1 MLAAMVED
9 WHGTPRIVEID
20 DPQPAQGCT
29 IVAVQAAAVGHL
41 DATVI
46 AGALPMRP
54 HLPHIPGVEAAG
66 IVVASDTHPIGARVL
81 VRGGGIGITEPGC
94 WASLVSAPDAAV
106 LPWPEGMDAALAATY
121 FVPGTTAHVALHD
134 VGGLAEGETVLITGA
149 SGAVGT
155 LACQLALADGAT
167 VIAVAS
173 DPSRITVEAVT
184 RIAAADLPA
193 QQEAIAASGC
203 SLIID
208 TVGGP
213 DLAARMS
220 FLPTGGRVAV
230 VGYTRG
236 VWLELPLPAWLMSN
250 VSLLPV
256 NTIARADAARAAAPR
271 VEQGLRDGWLS
282 LEVETSDMTGLP
294 DLLHRVTSGR
304 VRGRAAVL
312 PPSR

>member
-1 MLAAMVED
+1 MLAAIVED
-9 WHGTPRIVEID
+9 WNGTLRVGEID
-20 DPQPAQGCT
+20 DPERADGRT
-29 IVAVQAAAVGHL
+29 IVEVQAAAVGHL

-46 AGALPMRP
+46 SGALPMRP
-54 HLPHIPGVEAAG
+54 SLPHIPGVEAAG
-66 IVVASDTHPIGARVL
+66 IVVTSDTHPIGARVL
-81 VRGGGIGITEPGC
+81 VRGAGIGITEPGC
-94 WASLVSAPDAAV
+94 WATLVGAPDAAI

-134 VGGLAEGETVLITGA
+134 VGGLSAGNTVLITGA
-149 SGAVGT
+149 TGAVGT
-155 LACQLALADGAT
+155 LACQLALAAGAR

-173 DPSRITVEAVT
+173 DPSRITVEGLT
-184 RIAAADLPA
+184 RIAAADLPTQRA
-193 QQEAIAASGC
+193 AIADSGC
-203 SLIID
+203 ALIVD

-213 DLAARMS
+213 DLGARML
-220 FLPTGGRVAV
+220 FLPPGGRVAV

-236 VWLELPLPAWLMSN
+236 TSLELPLPAWLMSN

-271 VEQGLRDGWLS
+271 IEQGLREGWLS

-294 DLLHRVTSGR
+294 DLLHRVTSGQ